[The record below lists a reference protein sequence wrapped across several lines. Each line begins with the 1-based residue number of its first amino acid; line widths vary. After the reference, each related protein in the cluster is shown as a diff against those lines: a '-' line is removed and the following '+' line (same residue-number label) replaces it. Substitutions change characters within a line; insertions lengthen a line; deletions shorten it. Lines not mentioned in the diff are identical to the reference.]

1 MPFALHECCHIENSV
16 GLHRKQL
23 LCDCY
28 HNRHRALNH
37 TGSTDMLSPACDD
50 LCISG
55 TAVVWQQTFLNY
67 NDNSQLSFMIS
78 VTGCYRVCRHRLT
91 LSYQSSQERQS
102 HTTVHTAQ
110 LLAKSSTAI
119 MNKPLTRQL
128 GQVRSLFAS
137 EMMVLLNLCGCGVH
151 VTLSVSRL
159 LHISRL

>member
-78 VTGCYRVCRHRLT
+78 VTLT
-91 LSYQSSQERQS
+91 VNGLLQGLPSSS
-102 HTTVHTAQ
+102 H
-110 LLAKSSTAI
+110 LELPI
-119 MNKPLTRQL
+119 
-128 GQVRSLFAS
+128 
-137 EMMVLLNLCGCGVH
+137 
-151 VTLSVSRL
+151 
-159 LHISRL
+159 